1 MWIRTEDTLPGG
13 AVDRGLRR
21 VVWDEEAIRDRVAA
35 LGRAITGHYAP
46 SGEGAETGGPLLV
59 LGLLKGSFIFLADL
73 VRRIELPLHVDFVV
87 ASSYGDGTTTSGQ
100 VDLLYDSATP
110 LEGRHVLLV
119 EDIVDS
125 GTTLKRLMPLLEGRK
140 PASLEICA
148 LLHKGLAAL
157 EKEPRWVGFEAPE
170 EFLVGYGLDH
180 REDFRHLPFI
190 GSL

>member
-1 MWIRTEDTLPGG
+1 MGSRPETAPSGG
-13 AVDRGLRR
+13 LGGRQLHR
-21 VVWDEEAIRDRVAA
+21 VVWDEEAIRRRVAE
-35 LGRAITGHYAP
+35 LGEGVTGHYASIRGTRGDEP
-46 SGEGAETGGPLLV
+46 PLLV

-87 ASSYGDGTTTSGQ
+87 ASSYGVGTSSSGR
-100 VDLLYDSATP
+100 VDLLYDSATS

-125 GTTLKRLMPLLEGRK
+125 GTTLKRLVPLLEKGK

-148 LLHKGLAAL
+148 LLHKGLVAL

-180 REDFRHLPFI
+180 AEDFRHLPFI